1 VNSDSFPRI
10 DLGFFPTPIEAMPR
24 ISAALGIEL
33 HIKRDDYTG
42 FGGGGNK
49 VRKLEYLMAD
59 ALAQR
64 AGVLIT
70 TGGHQSNHAR
80 MVAAAARK
88 FGMEAVLVLRGNA
101 PGEYQGNLLLD
112 KLFGAT
118 LEFLNPDEYFQLIDR
133 RMEAHAQAARGAGKM
148 PYIIPLGGANPLGA
162 MGYVRAVEELARQL
176 ATAGR
181 TPPDFIVAP
190 VGSGG
195 TLAGLHVGVKQHWP
209 ATGVIGISVS
219 RNAAWFQE
227 RIAGMA
233 AECAALLDWNLSFAP
248 ADIWIE
254 DKHVGP
260 GYGKPS
266 EGGNAA
272 IKRLA
277 REEGV
282 LLDPVYTGKAMDG
295 LFSLVSSNAIPQ
307 RARVLFLHCGGS
319 PALYPFARQLT
330 EA

>member
-1 VNSDSFPRI
+1 
-10 DLGFFPTPIEAMPR
+10 
-24 ISAALGIEL
+24 
-33 HIKRDDYTG
+33 
-42 FGGGGNK
+42 
-49 VRKLEYLMAD
+49 
-59 ALAQR
+59 
-64 AGVLIT
+64 VLIT

-112 KLFGAT
+112 KIFGASF
-118 LEFLNPDEYFQLIDR
+118 EFLDPEEYFNLIDR
-133 RMEAHAQAARGAGKM
+133 RMEAHARAARGAGKT

-162 MGYVRAVEELARQL
+162 MGYVRAVEELARQF
-176 ATAGR
+176 AA
-181 TPPDFIVAP
+181 PDFIVAP

-195 TLAGLHVGVKQHWP
+195 TLAGLHVGVRRHWP
-209 ATGVIGISVS
+209 ATTVIGISVS
-219 RNAAWFQE
+219 RDAAWFQE
-227 RIAGMA
+227 RVACMA
-233 AECAALLDWNLSFAP
+233 AECAALLHWNLSFAP
-248 ADIWIE
+248 ADIRIE

-282 LLDPVYTGKAMDG
+282 LLDPIYTGKAMHG
-295 LFSLVSSNAIPQ
+295 LFSLVASNAIPQ
-307 RARVLFLHCGGS
+307 GARVLFLHCGGS